1 MSKDLIMDVS
11 KELFKLDKEELN
23 FTINSAMI
31 SKLSS
36 SSTHSVHLKP
46 LSETEIT
53 VTNITSDYIAF
64 RIKTTKKD
72 NYSVHPTY
80 FLLSPNGTQKI
91 KIIYYDK
98 LGHKINNKD
107 HKFRFEGIV
116 IPEEQKSEPLKEL
129 FQDYIKKGTKV
140 QGNSFKLYA
149 KFTQEENIVEN
160 IDNNMNNNDN
170 NKLDVIKEEE
180 KEIIRTSTM
189 SNASVYTIPDE
200 SKSILELNNTV
211 RLSDLII
218 NNNKSAEMTDKEQ
231 FENLKMEYNQLK
243 EEVEILKNKETD
255 LNKKINI
262 EKNKKNIVPQ
272 SAKFLYKVP
281 ENNEKPF
288 SRNMLLGILGFSVLL
303 GFYLIK

>member
-36 SSTHSVHLKP
+36 SQTHSVHLKP

-53 VTNITSDYIAF
+53 VTNITSEYIAF
-64 RIKTTKKD
+64 RTKTTKKE
-72 NYSVHPTY
+72 NYSVHPTHCV
-80 FLLSPNGTQKI
+80 LSPNGTQKI

-116 IPEEQKSEPLKEL
+116 IPEEQKNEPLKEL
-129 FQDYIKKGTKV
+129 FQDYAKKEIKV

-149 KFTQEENIVEN
+149 KFTQEENIIEN
-160 IDNNMNNNDN
+160 IDNNLSNSN

-180 KEIIRTSTM
+180 KEIIRTSSM

-200 SKSILELNNTV
+200 SKSILEENNTV

-218 NNNKSAEMTDKEQ
+218 NNNKSGEMTDKEKL
-231 FENLKMEYNQLK
+231 ENLKMEYNQLK
-243 EEVEILKNKETD
+243 EEVEILKNKEAD

-288 SRNMLLGILGFSVLL
+288 SRNILLGILGFSVLL

>member
-53 VTNITSDYIAF
+53 VTNITSEYIAF
-64 RIKTTKKD
+64 RTKTTKKD
-72 NYSVHPTY
+72 NYSVHPTHCV
-80 FLLSPNGTQKI
+80 LSPNGTQKI

-98 LGHKINNKD
+98 PGHKINTKD

-116 IPEEQKSEPLKEL
+116 IPEEQKNAPLKEL
-129 FQDYIKKGTKV
+129 FQDYAKKEIKV

-149 KFTQEENIVEN
+149 KFTQEENLLEN
-160 IDNNMNNNDN
+160 IDNNMSDNN
-170 NKLDVIKEEE
+170 NKLDAIKEEE

-200 SKSILELNNTV
+200 SKSILEENNTV

-218 NNNKSAEMTDKEQ
+218 NNNKSGEMTDKEKL
-231 FENLKMEYNQLK
+231 ENLKMEYNQLK
-243 EEVEILKNKETD
+243 EEVEILKNKEAD

-272 SAKFLYKVP
+272 SAKFLFKVP

-288 SRNMLLGILGFSVLL
+288 SRNILMGIFGFSVLL